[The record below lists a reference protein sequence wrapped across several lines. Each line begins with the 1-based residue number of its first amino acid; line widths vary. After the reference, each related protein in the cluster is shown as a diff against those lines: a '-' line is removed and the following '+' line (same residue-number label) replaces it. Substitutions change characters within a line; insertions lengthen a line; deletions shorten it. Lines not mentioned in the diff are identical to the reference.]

1 MINNK
6 KVFLTYILIFFVFL
20 TFLLF
25 PKYQDN
31 TKLYSFFIK
40 EKLEKPFSFIGFKI
54 TNFIPLLESNKEK
67 IKKITQ
73 LETENK
79 YLININNYLK
89 TIASK
94 YSDQYNIFHEN
105 YPTIPISIGASI
117 IGNKNLLL
125 NKSFIINKGSLN

>member
-1 MINNK
+1 VINNK
-6 KVFLTYILIFFVFL
+6 KVFLTYTLIFFVFL

-54 TNFIPLLESNKEK
+54 TNFISLLESNKEN

-94 YSDQYNIFHEN
+94 YS
-105 YPTIPISIGASI
+105 
-117 IGNKNLLL
+117 
-125 NKSFIINKGSLN
+125 